1 MASAGQTLSVRPG
14 GFLPALDS
22 KVNVRGWSF
31 VVAFTVVLEI
41 VVRAGLLSEYF
52 PPPSLIVTTLVREL
66 FTGSLALHVLATL
79 VAYGEGLVLAAVLGV
94 LVGVLMGTFRTF
106 YDAIKVIVEF
116 LRPIP
121 SVAII
126 PLAILVFGLGTYSMR
141 VTVIAYAAF
150 WPILFNTFY
159 GVRSIDPVAVDT
171 ARNFGLS
178 SAQILRRVTLPS
190 ALTSVAT
197 GFRVSAAMAIHLT
210 VTAELVAGSS
220 GIGFYVGRMEEVGRT
235 PELYAGI
242 LLAGIL
248 GYLLNTLFRLVERRG
263 VFWTAA
269 YGERGA

>member
-1 MASAGQTLSVRPG
+1 MLRSPRPT
-14 GFLPALDS
+14 
-22 KVNVRGWSF
+22 VNVRGWTF
-31 VVAFTVVLEI
+31 VVVFTVLLEL
-41 VVRAGLLSEYF
+41 VVRAGVFSQYF
-52 PPPSLIVTTLVREL
+52 PPPTVIIATLGEQLSTGDLATQIVATLFAYVE
-66 FTGSLALHVLATL
+66 GLAL
-79 VAYGEGLVLAAVLGV
+79 AAGLGV
-94 LVGVLMGTFRTF
+94 VVGVLMGTFRTV
-106 YDAIKVIVEF
+106 YNALKVTVEF

-126 PLAILVFGLGTYSMR
+126 PLAILLFGLGTYGMR

-190 ALTSVAT
+190 SIASIAT

-210 VTAELVAGSS
+210 VTAELVAGDS
-220 GIGFYVGRMEEVGRT
+220 GIGYYVGRMEEVNRV
-235 PELYAGI
+235 PEMYAGI
-242 LLAGIL
+242 LLAGVL
-248 GYLLNTLFRLVERRG
+248 GYLLNTLFRVVEQKG
-263 VFWTAA
+263 VYWAPA